1 MYDLVVYFCDILRL
15 EELGLQEA
23 EIETGI
29 TILAVAVPLMTYT
42 AVLGFLIFAFMS
54 TFNLLRGRKRDI

>member
-1 MYDLVVYFCDILRL
+1 MEDIVLTFSAILRL
-15 EELGLQEA
+15 QELGLQEA

-29 TILAVAVPLMTYT
+29 TIIAVAVPLMTYT
-42 AVLGFLIFAFMS
+42 ALLGFLIFAFLS